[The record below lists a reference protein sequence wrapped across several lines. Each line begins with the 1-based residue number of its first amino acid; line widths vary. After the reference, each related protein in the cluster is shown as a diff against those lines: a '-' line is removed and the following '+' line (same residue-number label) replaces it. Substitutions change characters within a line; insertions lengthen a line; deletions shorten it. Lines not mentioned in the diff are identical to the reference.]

1 VRYFSQPV
9 ALMLAGTLHFLEDKD
24 EPGLV
29 IDILLDAL
37 PTGSYLTDSHLNP
50 DHDPVGVTAAVRAYL
65 AGGVTVQARDSG

>member
-29 IDILLDAL
+29 IDTLLDAL
-37 PTGSYLTDSHLNP
+37 PAGSYLTASHLNP
-50 DHDPVGVTAAVRAYL
+50 EHDPVGVTA
-65 AGGVTVQARDSG
+65 GGTRLSRRQGYGPGT